1 MSTPSLSR
9 FEQLCVSQP
18 QPLGI
23 ALLLVLAWTAHSD
36 GEASSEELAE
46 INRMAEACSH
56 GGRVSDILSVIT
68 ELRVTDLQLAC
79 EIIREAC
86 NSSNSKLIV
95 QMVLFVALAD
105 GYLRVGEAHI
115 VRLLADL
122 VGVDQA
128 ELDGI
133 FREVTGHPL
142 PVAGD
147 PGSRHYWHKRG
158 VDSPP
163 PGRAGSV
170 VERIKAY
177 ALLGLDDGASADQ
190 IKSAFRR
197 LAQVHHPDR
206 YRELGPE
213 AVAAATESFRRM
225 KAAYDYLLA
234 HA

>member
-1 MSTPSLSR
+1 MAAPSLSR
-9 FEQLCVSQP
+9 FEQLCVNQP

-23 ALLLVLAWTAHSD
+23 ALLLILTWTAHSD

-56 GGRVSDILSVIT
+56 GGRVGDILSVIN

-79 EIIREAC
+79 EIIREAS
-86 NSSNSKLIV
+86 NASNSKLIV

-115 VRLLADL
+115 VRLVADL
-122 VGVDQA
+122 VGVDQS

-142 PVAGD
+142 PEAGD
-147 PGSRHYWHKRG
+147 PGSRHYWQKRG

-163 PGRAGSV
+163 PNRPAST

-177 ALLGLDDGASADQ
+177 ALLGLDDGASKDQ
-190 IKSAFRR
+190 VKSAFRR